1 MNKEVL
7 LRAEELA
14 EEVKSLELEKQK
26 FEELA
31 QARINTIK
39 GQLESRL
46 SRIDSNISFAMQELL
61 NIARISNTK
70 ETKTQYKLEWPG
82 ADVIIKKPFKKLKN
96 DNKVILEAIK
106 KTRKD
111 LVNTNITTT
120 LKWAKLK
127 GELMI
132 SGDKILYAET
142 GEVAEI
148 EGLEVEDV
156 PERVEVK

>member
-1 MNKEVL
+1 MNKEML

-61 NIARISNTK
+61 NIARVSDTK
-70 ETKTQYKLEWPG
+70 ETKTQYKLELLG